1 MANPKLSRIQRKNRQ
16 KIMDAALEVFSAC
29 GYRGSTIDQI
39 AQAAGMSKSS
49 ILYYFSSK
57 AQIHT
62 ALLTHTLTT
71 WLEPLTELDPQGEPA
86 EQIRLYIERKLEMSR
101 SSPKQSRLFAN
112 EILHGA
118 PHISEV
124 IKSGLKE
131 LVDEKCLVI
140 RQWIE
145 QGKLADIAPHHLIF
159 MIWAATQH
167 YADFEAQVEALIP
180 GCDDRDSCFDD
191 AAHTLKTVFL
201 EGLLPRQ
208 RDSFVD

>member
-1 MANPKLSRIQRKNRQ
+1 MAKPKLTRIQRKNRQ
-16 KIMDAALEVFSAC
+16 KIMDAALEVFSAH

-39 AQAAGMSKSS
+39 ARAAGMSKSS

-62 ALLTHTLTT
+62 ALLTATLET
-71 WLEPLTELDPQGEPA
+71 WLEPLTELDPKGEPA
-86 EQIRLYIERKLEMSR
+86 EQIWLYIERKLEMSR

-118 PHISEV
+118 PHISDV
-124 IKSGLKE
+124 IKTGLKA
-131 LVDEKCLVI
+131 LVDEKCEVI
-140 RQWIE
+140 RHWIK

-167 YADFEAQVEALIP
+167 YADFEAQVDALIE
-180 GCDDRDSCFDD
+180 GCDDRDTCFNE
-191 AAHTLKTVFL
+191 ANHTLRTVFL
-201 EGLLPRQ
+201 SGLLPR
-208 RDSFVD
+208 